1 MLLAIVFSSI
11 GVLHAERGVDGNIA
25 TASDALWW
33 AVVTVSTVGY
43 GDEYPVSAEGRLI
56 ATLLIVISV
65 GMLSILTAFVA
76 TWFLEP
82 DQDERDEEMS
92 EIRAELGEI
101 RRLLEAS
108 RTI

>member
-1 MLLAIVFSSI
+1 
-11 GVLHAERGVDGNIA
+11 
-25 TASDALWW
+25 
-33 AVVTVSTVGY
+33 
-43 GDEYPVSAEGRLI
+43 
-56 ATLLIVISV
+56 
-65 GMLSILTAFVA
+65 MLSILTAFAA

-92 EIRAELGEI
+92 AIRAELGEI